1 MKKTLV
7 ILGGL
12 LFGVFMLG
20 IGQVIAQESINL
32 NLSQSIDL
40 ALANNLE
47 LKKASYQLG
56 NAEIDAKK
64 SEAGNWLTQSN
75 LIERERELLLL
86 QEKDQYQQQKDE
98 LLIQVVDEYF
108 QLKSAQKDIQL
119 KEKELGLEKN
129 ILGEVTAQVNAGY
142 KVDLDLLQQGNKY
155 YDALFSYENTKQ
167 NYQQYLMDF
176 CMTLGFDANRKFE
189 LATINIPDFKE
200 ISLEQALQKGRE
212 NSVELQA
219 KTLETELA
227 RLELEKTKVSDS
239 SKLDL
244 NELENNLAMA
254 QLDSLIANQDLTY
267 QIQTQ
272 WQGYEQ
278 KKKDIGLSQQNL
290 KQMEENKAIITRQ
303 VKAGLRS
310 EDEQLSANIGV
321 LEAEYRLI
329 SSIRDYYASLLK
341 LESIMGDLNKGEIQ

>member
-75 LIERERELLLL
+75 LIEREKELLLL

-119 KEKELGLEKN
+119 KEKELELEKN

-142 KVDLDLLQQGNKY
+142 KVDLDLLQEGNKY

-219 KTLETELA
+219 KALETELA

-267 QIQTQ
+267 QIQIQ

-290 KQMEENKAIITRQ
+290 KQMEENKTIITRQ

-329 SSIRDYYASLLK
+329 SSIRDYYASLLS

>member
-1 MKKTLV
+1 MKKSLV
-7 ILGGL
+7 ILGVL
-12 LFGVFMLG
+12 LFSIFMLS
-20 IGQVIAQESINL
+20 ISQVITQESINL

-47 LKKASYQLG
+47 LKKASYQLE

-64 SEAGNWLTQSN
+64 SEAENWLTQSN

-86 QEKDQYQQQKDE
+86 QEKKQYQQQKDE

-119 KEKELGLEKN
+119 KEKELELEKN
-129 ILGEVTAQVNAGY
+129 ILEEVTAQVNAGY
-142 KVDLDLLQQGNKY
+142 KVDLDLLQQGNEY

-176 CMTLGFDANRKFE
+176 CMTLGFDANRKLE

-219 KTLETELA
+219 KALETELA
-227 RLELEKTKVSDS
+227 RLELEKTKVSDP

-254 QLDSLIANQDLTY
+254 QLDYLISNQDLTY
-267 QIQTQ
+267 QIQTK

-278 KKKDIGLSQQNL
+278 KKKDIELSQQNL
-290 KQMEENKAIITRQ
+290 KQMEENKTVITRQ
-303 VKAGLRS
+303 FEAGLRG
-310 EDEQLSANIGV
+310 ENEKLSANIGV

-329 SSIRDYYASLLK
+329 SSIRDYYASLLN
-341 LESIMGDLNKGEIQ
+341 LQSIIVDLNKGEIK